1 LKTTPKI
8 VQLLINPSAGHGRVN
23 AVISAATH
31 QFREPEWKLLV
42 HVLSG
47 PEEAYVLTQDAVR
60 KKRFAVIVAGG
71 DGTINEVARAL
82 SRKKTALGIIAV
94 GTGNGFA
101 RDLGIPLNPVKA
113 CAVIAATKM
122 AQVDL
127 GSLNDERVFVS
138 ICGAG
143 FDAWAAR
150 RANQLRWIN
159 KFSGFMRYLVSGVLA
174 SLEFKAPVVKVSVD
188 GKTHEGPCLL
198 VTVANGEQ
206 YGFGATI
213 APGASLSDGKLDILL
228 LPPLNVISLLR
239 NAIHLYSKK
248 PLLGATRLI
257 GKKIRIESVDKTDL
271 PLHIDGETVGLGPAN
286 IRILPR
292 ALKVIIP

>member
-1 LKTTPKI
+1 M
-8 VQLLINPSAGHGRVN
+8 
-23 AVISAATH
+23 
-31 QFREPEWKLLV
+31 

-47 PEEAYVLTQDAVR
+47 PEEAYVLALQAAR
-60 KKRFAVIVAGG
+60 KNRYAVIVAGG

-82 SRKKTALGIIAV
+82 AGRKTALGIIAV

-101 RDLGIPLNPVKA
+101 RDLGIPLNPEKA
-113 CAVIAATKM
+113 CIVIAAGKISR
-122 AQVDL
+122 VDL

-159 KFSGFMRYLVSGVLA
+159 RFSGFLRYLVSGMLT
-174 SLEFKAPVVKVSVD
+174 SIEFKAPKIRVTVD
-188 GKTHEGPCLL
+188 SKSYEGPCLL

-213 APGASLSDGKLDILL
+213 APGASLNDGKLDVII

-239 NAIHLYSKK
+239 NVLRLYTKK
-248 PLLGATRLI
+248 PLIGAHRLI
-257 GKKIRIESVDKTDL
+257 GKKIHIEGL
-271 PLHIDGETVGLGPAN
+271 EGAEIPLHVDGEAVGLGPAN
-286 IRILPR
+286 VRIRPR
-292 ALKVIIP
+292 ALNVIIP